1 MLQKQVVSLELIQLL
16 KELQS
21 MPILKEHYLAGGTAL
36 ALQLGH
42 RKSTD
47 IDIFSNKKQNNG
59 IIIDS
64 LKDQFKYY
72 DILNITNNGLQ
83 LMIKNIKVDIMG
95 MNQNIL
101 EDIKS
106 EDNMRYYG
114 KQDISAMKLR
124 AVLYRDKF
132 RDYVDI
138 AYLMKD
144 IPFIEM
150 IKCYKE
156 KYNENNIT
164 LLKMKIINTQFN
176 NVEINEVKDC
186 MIKNDIDLNKIT
198 VLLKNEIKKYNDE
211 NNINTNIFKRLFFR

>member
-1 MLQKQVVSLELIQLL
+1 
-16 KELQS
+16 
-21 MPILKEHYLAGGTAL
+21 MPVLKEHYLAGGTAL
-36 ALQLGH
+36 ALQIGH
-42 RKSTD
+42 RKSVD
-47 IDIFSNKKQNNG
+47 IDLFANKKQNNG
-59 IIIDS
+59 VIMDS

-72 DILNITNNGLQ
+72 EMLNITNNGLQ

-101 EDIKS
+101 EGIKS
-106 EDNMRYYG
+106 EDNMHYYG

-138 AYLMKD
+138 AYLLKD
-144 IPFIEM
+144 IPFKRMIEY
-150 IKCYKE
+150 YKT

-176 NVEINEVKDC
+176 NSEITEVKDC
-186 MIKNDIDLNKIT
+186 MIKDDMDLYKIP
-198 VLLKNEIKKYNDE
+198 VLIKNEIKKLNDD
-211 NNINTNIFKRLFFR
+211 NNINTNIFKRLFFIKKQ